1 MTISDDTWA
10 TEEFDVDQTEAM
22 VVLAD
27 MAKNFFQEGL
37 ADEDGKTTIQG
48 FTNFGAAPLDQTSST
63 AAEKEEALN

>member
-1 MTISDDTWA
+1 MTTSDDTWE